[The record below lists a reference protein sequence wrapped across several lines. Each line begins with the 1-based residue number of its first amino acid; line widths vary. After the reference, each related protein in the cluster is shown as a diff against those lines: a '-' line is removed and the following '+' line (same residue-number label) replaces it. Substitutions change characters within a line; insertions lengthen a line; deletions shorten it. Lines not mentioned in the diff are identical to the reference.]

1 MVYTNLKGKSL
12 NLHGLFESSRLAST
26 DIGNLYDAIV
36 RDENENE
43 IEVDN
48 GVALKIGESTG
59 NGLQEVYATIAG
71 VGDKIAVTGA
81 PADVK
86 TALTTEQKQAYNYTN
101 AAGKPV
107 KAYQIQDVD
116 VHKDIFAIASYQ
128 FTDDSTDA
136 VKVGAYVVVDGNG
149 AWVAQ
154 AEKPEASTY
163 GFIGKIHSFAVGT
176 YYTLVRIEV
185 VQNKQ
190 IA

>member
-1 MVYTNLKGKSL
+1 MVYTNLRAVEKQ
-12 NLHGLFESSRLAST
+12 LHGLFESSKLLST
-26 DIGNLYDAIV
+26 DVGDIYDAIV
-36 RDENENE
+36 RDADDKE
-43 IEVDN
+43 IAVDN
-48 GVALKIGESTG
+48 GVAISVGDYTG
-59 NGLQEVYATIAG
+59 NGLQERYATIAG

-101 AAGKPV
+101 AAGSPV